1 MTLSGLYRKGISP
14 FLSYV
19 AYRGGDFNS
28 FREIRALKIPV
39 STYNKMFL
47 DTWNKNMYGLGVGIS
62 MVFKIFRQFPI
73 YEGGG

>member
-1 MTLSGLYRKGISP
+1 
-14 FLSYV
+14 V

-39 STYNKMFL
+39 STYHQMFL
-47 DTWNKNMYGLGVGIS
+47 DTRNKNMYDLGVGIS

-73 YEGGG
+73 YGGG